1 MSMNSKKILSMN
13 LKFYREKYN
22 LSQEKFAEK
31 VGSNLVYINQ
41 LENCKRKPTTDMLDK
56 IADGMNKNID
66 PKLKMTSSE
75 LLRYDPS
82 HKTLFLFL
90 FHFYHNISI
99 YTHISYHQRNLL
111 FQLLYY
117 QFVYNMKMIE
127 RIGNNML
134 HHIILKILLPQLL

>member
-1 MSMNSKKILSMN
+1 MIINSKKILSMN

-66 PKLKMTSSE
+66 SKLKMTSSE

-82 HKTLFLFL
+82 HKTNFTRVDEK
-90 FHFYHNISI
+90 N
-99 YTHISYHQRNLL
+99 
-111 FQLLYY
+111 
-117 QFVYNMKMIE
+117 K
-127 RIGNNML
+127 
-134 HHIILKILLPQLL
+134 